1 MSPKKVDKAAK
12 KKEILEAAMKLFAR
26 NGVTSTKMADI
37 AEAARIGKG
46 TIYEYFRSKE
56 DMFASAY
63 HHMFAETETL
73 IEKVLQSN
81 IGPEERLKAIL
92 GGTIEAL
99 LGDGGDFA
107 GIMMEF
113 WSEGIR
119 SKDDRII
126 KIINLDEMYR
136 HYRQII
142 SQILQ
147 EGISQG
153 KFRQVNTH
161 LTASALIGAMDGLFL
176 QWILEPGIFEPQE
189 ATEVLIDSYLNG
201 IKKR

>member
-1 MSPKKVDKAAK
+1 MTPKKIDKAAK
-12 KKEILEAAMKLFAR
+12 KQEILEAAMKLFAR
-26 NGVTSTKMADI
+26 NGVTNTKMAHI
-37 AEAARIGKG
+37 AEVAGVGKG

-56 DMFASAY
+56 DIFASAY
-63 HHMFAETETL
+63 HHMFAETEEL

-81 IGPEERLKAIL
+81 IGPEERLKAVL
-92 GGTIEAL
+92 GDTIEAL
-99 LGDGGDFA
+99 LGDGGEFA

-119 SKDDRII
+119 SKDDRIL
-126 KIINLDEMYR
+126 KIINLDEIYR
-136 HYRQII
+136 QYRQII
-142 SQILQ
+142 SEILE

-153 KFRQVNTH
+153 IFRRVDTH

-176 QWILEPGIFEPQE
+176 QWILEPGIFEPRE
-189 ATEVLIDSYLNG
+189 ATDVLIDCYLNG

>member
-1 MSPKKVDKAAK
+1 MTPKKIDKAAK
-12 KKEILEAAMKLFAR
+12 KQEILEAAMKLFAR
-26 NGVTSTKMADI
+26 NGVTNTKMAHI
-37 AEAARIGKG
+37 AEAAGVGKG

-56 DMFASAY
+56 DIFASAY
-63 HHMFAETETL
+63 HHMFAETEEL

-81 IGPEERLKAIL
+81 IGPEERLKAVL
-92 GGTIEAL
+92 GDTIEAL
-99 LGDGGDFA
+99 LGDGGEFA

-119 SKDDRII
+119 SKDDRIL
-126 KIINLDEMYR
+126 KIINLDEIYR
-136 HYRQII
+136 QYRQII
-142 SQILQ
+142 SEILE

-153 KFRQVNTH
+153 IFRRVDTH

-176 QWILEPGIFEPQE
+176 QWILEPGIFEPRE
-189 ATEVLIDSYLNG
+189 ATDVLIDCYLNG